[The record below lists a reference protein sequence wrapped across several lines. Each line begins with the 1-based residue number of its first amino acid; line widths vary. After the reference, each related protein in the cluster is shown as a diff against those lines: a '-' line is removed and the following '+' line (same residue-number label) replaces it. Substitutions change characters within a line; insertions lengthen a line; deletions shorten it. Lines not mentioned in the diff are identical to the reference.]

1 MTDMFRSLRNRNY
14 RLWAAGSLLSN
25 VGTWVQRIAQDWLV
39 LAELTHQSASALGIV
54 TALQFV
60 PIVALLPWSGY
71 AADRIDKRSLL
82 IVTQACSCLLAV
94 GLGILALS
102 GMARLWHVYVF
113 ALLLG
118 CVNAFDAPV
127 RQTFVSELVGE
138 EDLANAVALNSTSFN
153 AARMIGP
160 AFAGV
165 IIAAVGSGGAFLING
180 ASFLAAIA
188 SLLLLRKG
196 EIRRE
201 RTTLPLRGNLLEG
214 FRYVWR
220 DKRLRAVLLMLFLIG
235 SFGLN
240 FPVFI
245 STMSV
250 TEFGSNAGRYGLL
263 MSIMAVGS
271 IAGAF
276 LTAREASPGMGFLLG
291 TAVLFGLGLGL
302 GAIAPNYWLFAATL
316 TLVGGASVAFTT
328 ATSSYMQL
336 ATEPTMRGRVMAIR
350 LAVAMG
356 GTPVGAPLVGWAA
369 DMFGPRSALLVG
381 AASGFASAVIA
392 MRHMKD
398 K

>member
-1 MTDMFRSLRNRNY
+1 MFRSLRNRNY

-25 VGTWVQRIAQDWLV
+25 IGTWVQRIAQDWLV

-71 AADRIDKRSLL
+71 AADRVDKRSLL
-82 IVTQACSCLLAV
+82 LITQACSCLLAV
-94 GLGILALS
+94 ALGILALS

-160 AFAGV
+160 AFAGI

-220 DKRLRAVLLMLFLIG
+220 DRRLRAVLLMLFLIG

-291 TAVLFGLGLGL
+291 TAALFGLGLGL
-302 GAIAPNYWLFAATL
+302 GAVAPNYWLFAATL

-336 ATEPTMRGRVMAIR
+336 ATEPSMRGRVMAIR

-381 AASGFASAVIA
+381 AASGFASAIIA
-392 MRHMKD
+392 MRHMESK
-398 K
+398 